1 MERTGQKIFALFFF
15 KFICATEMGRF
26 HLNPFLVEFV
36 YFLLVYFTMRH
47 VNRSNA
53 INKRSLYTRKSEYM

>member
-1 MERTGQKIFALFFF
+1 
-15 KFICATEMGRF
+15 MGRF

-36 YFLLVYFTMRH
+36 YFLLVYFTTRH

-53 INKRSLYTRKSEYM
+53 INKRSLYTRKSEYMWTQLQWDY